1 MGSIVRSVT
10 NAVKSVVK
18 GVGKVVSG
26 VVSAVT
32 SPFGASTDVPDYDI
46 GQDQTEAIEGVLIN
60 DEGAVKDIPIIYGER
75 QVGGTRVFT
84 STNGSTNQ
92 YLYVA
97 MVLSEGQCNAMTKLF
112 IDNNEVTLSSYAH
125 GTEATVGSGRYKD
138 RLKSQFFD
146 GRDDQTVSTLLQE
159 APNWTSNHR
168 LRGLCYIALRFEWKK
183 IETQEDADNN
193 PYSGGIPQIR
203 VQLQGRKILDVTG
216 INPATYSTAYAS
228 DTVAY
233 SKNPVN
239 VLVDYLR
246 NDRYGKG
253 LANDV
258 FDWTT
263 FKSAAQQ
270 CAQTVTYA
278 DSSSGTAFT
287 CDAVLDTANNI
298 MSNCKILLA
307 GFRGI
312 MPYQQGKYF
321 LKIENGG
328 DDTDISATPASP
340 STVFTVTNDHIIG
353 GMQIEGESKQH
364 KCNRCI
370 VTYIDPTANYEPN
383 EVSFPEPGSSDDT
396 TFLTQDNNIRLEK
409 RVTLP
414 TIADRK
420 IAEQYARVFVRRSRS
435 EKLVSF
441 ATNLA
446 TSNTAVG
453 DLITVQNSNLSL
465 DAVFRIM
472 DMRIN
477 TAGNIEITALEHQS
491 GAYAIDASGTDYTRP
506 TTSLPDPFTVA
517 APTGLTLA
525 SGSAQNINLNS
536 GGYVTSNS
544 TVVRI
549 KASWTA
555 STDPFTTEYIV
566 QFKLSSDSTFITA
579 GITNDTEF
587 FIAQGIQ
594 TGSDYDVRVAA
605 RNELDRRSN
614 FVAVTGHTVS

>member
-1 MGSIVRSVT
+1 MGGVVRSVT
-10 NAVKSVVK
+10 KAVKSVVK
-18 GVGKVVSG
+18 GVGKIVSS

-46 GQDQTEAIEGVLIN
+46 GQDQTEAIQGVLIN
-60 DEGAVKDIPIIYGER
+60 DEGAVKDIPIVYGER

-112 IDNNEVTLSSYAH
+112 IDNNEVTMSSYAH
-125 GTEATVGSGRYKD
+125 GVQATVGSGRYKD
-138 RLKSQFFD
+138 RLKTQFFD

-168 LRGLCYIALRFEWKK
+168 LRGLCYLAVRFEWKK

-216 INPATYSTAYAS
+216 INPASYSTAYAS

-258 FDWTT
+258 FDWTS

-287 CDAVLDTANNI
+287 CDGVIDTANNI

-312 MPYQQGKYF
+312 MPYQQGQYF
-321 LKIENGG
+321 LKVENGG
-328 DDTDISATPASP
+328 DDTDITATPASP

-370 VTYIDPTANYEPN
+370 VTYIDATANFEPN
-383 EVSFPEPGSSDDT
+383 EVSFPAAGSSDDS

-525 SGSAQNINLNS
+525 SGSAQNLNVNS
-536 GGYVTSNS
+536 GGYTTSNS
-544 TVVRI
+544 TVVRL

-566 QFKLSSDSTFITA
+566 QFKLSSDSTFTTA

-587 FIAQGIQ
+587 FIQGVLV
-594 TGSDYDVRVAA
+594 GSNYDVRVAA

-614 FVAVTGHTVS
+614 FVAVTGHTIAT